1 MFLVQD
7 AGLAVCSSSP
17 TLGST
22 PGAAGAER
30 RTRDSAFPFLSS
42 GWSPDLFLDVVSG
55 PILDFANPLQHTR
68 CSRCR
73 ALGQRLCWVFLLS
86 SGTRGAAG
94 YGVQLVQNA
103 GLALFFIFFAFL
115 FRTIGSTRGAADA
128 ERMAGVFALLFI
140 SPSGTRLQQ
149 ALEFFWYRTL
159 DTCLAFLFQT
169 LGCTRSAASA
179 ELRASDFAF
188 FAWIPIWSPD
198 LSWIFSLFL
207 GVVSGPLLGLASGL
221 AILLGGGGLRTS
233 IRSIV
238 LVSSCARALLGCGL
252 RTIICFGQLIILA

>member
-55 PILDFANPLQHTR
+55 PILDFANPWQHTR

-103 GLALFFIFFAFL
+103 GLAFFFAFL
-115 FRTIGSTRGAADA
+115 WVVGF
-128 ERMAGVFALLFI
+128 
-140 SPSGTRLQQ
+140 GTRVAKKVFNLKS
-149 ALEFFWYRTL
+149 LSPRTGRRTL
-159 DTCLAFLFQT
+159 TSILD
-169 LGCTRSAASA
+169 
-179 ELRASDFAF
+179 LRQ
-188 FAWIPIWSPD
+188 P
-198 LSWIFSLFL
+198 
-207 GVVSGPLLGLASGL
+207 LGLQTTL
-221 AILLGGGGLRTS
+221 MQT
-233 IRSIV
+233 
-238 LVSSCARALLGCGL
+238 
-252 RTIICFGQLIILA
+252 

>member
-1 MFLVQD
+1 
-7 AGLAVCSSSP
+7 
-17 TLGST
+17 
-22 PGAAGAER
+22 
-30 RTRDSAFPFLSS
+30 
-42 GWSPDLFLDVVSG
+42 
-55 PILDFANPLQHTR
+55 
-68 CSRCR
+68 
-73 ALGQRLCWVFLLS
+73 
-86 SGTRGAAG
+86 
-94 YGVQLVQNA
+94 VQLVQNA
-103 GLALFFIFFAFL
+103 GLAFFLHSSSEPLAAHVVQQMQSEGPASLLYFL
-115 FRTIGSTRGAADA
+115 FLPLAPG
-128 ERMAGVFALLFI
+128 
-140 SPSGTRLQQ
+140 LQQ

-159 DTCLAFLFQT
+159 VTCLAFLFQT